1 MKAKNAH
8 LLSIFVPVLALIAAT
23 FSIGTFAQEDEDAN
37 QASDDVEE
45 VIVTAQRR
53 DTNLQT
59 TPIAASVLSGADM
72 RAKGVDQL
80 VNLQFATPSVTIAD
94 YGSAQVFNIRG
105 IGRTKVDIEVP
116 SGVVTY
122 ADGIPSIAGYFLN
135 EPYYDIEAVEVLRG
149 PQGTFVGKSASGGA
163 VFVRTNDP
171 DLERQCG
178 TFEFGFGE
186 HDLWQARGAVNM
198 PVNDTLAFRAAFN
211 YENRDTWYNLTGP
224 YTGDPGTRDLKSLR
238 LGMLYQPN
246 EKLSVLAK
254 LNLADLD
261 FGGNV
266 TAGSNVGDLFSVHQ
280 DAPFFYVDETS
291 RFTLDIDYEMDN
303 GITFSSLTG
312 YQTVDTQNDLDLN
325 GGVEEPTY
333 WFLSKG
339 AIDLWSQEFNLI
351 SDENQRLRWVLGL
364 FTQKQKAELA
374 PIDQNG
380 FVFLG
385 GDPFGI
391 GQLPL
396 DFPWFGT
403 PWIKDEDDWAVFGH
417 IVYDIR
423 DDLEFEIGVR
433 YSDYSFYQQTDFVF
447 GFGDAP
453 PVIPFDG
460 VEGPDRQDFSE
471 DSFDYKLALNWEKDD
486 RNFIY
491 GVVSRGH
498 TSGSVNIFPP
508 WTPYGEMI
516 VDNYEAGWKAAWNDR
531 QFLTQL
537 AFYYENIEGYH
548 AAFQDLTIPDS
559 NSTLVRNAESDSTI
573 YGIELT
579 AQAEFGNFALDFGIG
594 WNESELGDFTQVV
607 NPYTGGLVNLSK
619 RQFTY
624 APDFTYNLGFEFRK
638 QLSDGAMLLPRLDWG
653 WIADQKADLFED
665 AVNTLDSR
673 GLLNLQIRW
682 EQGNGPWYAVLWAT
696 NLLDEEY
703 VAGVQN
709 LATLYYPG
717 PPRQS
722 GIRIGR
728 NF

>member
-1 MKAKNAH
+1 
-8 LLSIFVPVLALIAAT
+8 L
-23 FSIGTFAQEDEDAN
+23 
-37 QASDDVEE
+37 
-45 VIVTAQRR
+45 
-53 DTNLQT
+53 
-59 TPIAASVLSGADM
+59 
-72 RAKGVDQL
+72 
-80 VNLQFATPSVTIAD
+80 
-94 YGSAQVFNIRG
+94 
-105 IGRTKVDIEVP
+105 
-116 SGVVTY
+116 
-122 ADGIPSIAGYFLN
+122 
-135 EPYYDIEAVEVLRG
+135 
-149 PQGTFVGKSASGGA
+149 
-163 VFVRTNDP
+163 
-171 DLERQCG
+171 
-178 TFEFGFGE
+178 
-186 HDLWQARGAVNM
+186 
-198 PVNDTLAFRAAFN
+198 
-211 YENRDTWYNLTGP
+211 
-224 YTGDPGTRDLKSLR
+224 
-238 LGMLYQPN
+238 
-246 EKLSVLAK
+246 
-254 LNLADLD
+254 
-261 FGGNV
+261 
-266 TAGSNVGDLFSVHQ
+266 GDLFSVHQ
-280 DAPFFYVDETS
+280 DAPFYYVDETS
-291 RFTLDIDYEMDN
+291 RFTLDIDYEMNN

-312 YQTVDTQNDLDLN
+312 YQTVDTQNNLDLN
-325 GGVEEPTY
+325 GGVETPTY
-333 WFLSKG
+333 WFLSMG

-351 SDENQRLRWVLGL
+351 SDENQRLRWVLGF
-364 FTQKQKAELA
+364 FTQNQKAELA

-396 DFPWFGT
+396 DYPWFGT

-460 VEGPDRQDFSE
+460 VAGPDRQDFSQ

-486 RNFIY
+486 NNFIY

-516 VDNYEAGWKAAWNDR
+516 VDNYEAGWKAAWNNR

-559 NSTLVRNAESDSTI
+559 SSTLVRNAESDSTI

-624 APDFTYNLGFEFRK
+624 APNFTYNLGFEYRK
-638 QLSDGAMLLPRLDWG
+638 QLSDGAMLMPRLNWG
-653 WIADQKADLFED
+653 WIADQKADLFD
-665 AVNTLDSR
+665 NAVNTLDSR

-703 VAGVQN
+703 VAGIQN

>member
-8 LLSIFVPVLALIAAT
+8 LHSFLVPFLALIATT
-23 FSIGTFAQEDEDAN
+23 FSIGTFAQEDDDAN
-37 QASDDVEE
+37 QASDDLEE

-59 TPIAASVLSGADM
+59 TAIAASVLSGDDM

-80 VNLQFATPSVTIAD
+80 VNIQFATPSVTIAD

-122 ADGIPSIAGYFLN
+122 ADGVPSIAGYFLN

-163 VFVRTNDP
+163 VFVRTHDP
-171 DLERQCG
+171 DLESQG
-178 TFEFGFGE
+178 GNFELGFGE
-186 HDLWQARGAVNM
+186 HELWQARGAVNM

-246 EKLSVLAK
+246 EQLSVLAK

-266 TAGSNVGDLFSVHQ
+266 TAGSNLGDLFTVHQ
-280 DAPFFYVDETS
+280 DAPFHYVDETS

-312 YQTVDTQNDLDLN
+312 YQTVDTQNNLDLN
-325 GGVEEPTY
+325 GGVEQPTY

-351 SDENQRLRWVLGL
+351 SDENQRLRWVLG
-364 FTQKQKAELA
+364 FFGQNQKAELA

-380 FVFLG
+380 FVFVG

-396 DFPWFGT
+396 DYPWFGT

-453 PVIPFDG
+453 PVTPFDG

-486 RNFIY
+486 NNFIY

-508 WTPYGEMI
+508 WTPYSEMI

-531 QFLTQL
+531 QFLTQF
-537 AFYYENIEGYH
+537 AFYYEIIEGYH

-559 NSTLVRNAESDSTI
+559 TSTLVRNAESDSTI
-573 YGIELT
+573 YGVEFT
-579 AQAEFGNFALDFGIG
+579 AQAEFGDFALDFGIG

-619 RQFTY
+619 RQLTY
-624 APDFTYNLGFEFRK
+624 APDFTYNLGFEYRK

-653 WIADQKADLFED
+653 WMSDQKADLFED

-682 EQGNGPWYAVLWAT
+682 QQGNGPWYAVLWAT
-696 NLLDEEY
+696 NLLDKEY
-703 VAGVQN
+703 VAGIQN